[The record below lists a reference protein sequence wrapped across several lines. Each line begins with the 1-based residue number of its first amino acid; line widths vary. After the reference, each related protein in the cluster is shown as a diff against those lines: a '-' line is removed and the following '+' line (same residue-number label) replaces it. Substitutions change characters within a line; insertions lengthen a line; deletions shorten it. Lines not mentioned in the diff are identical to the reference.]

1 MLKRSGV
8 ESKVPYLLTTAE
20 GRPLGGELRHAFI
33 QSIFLPLNFAKA
45 TLNILH
51 STARD
56 QLIRVVSAI
65 HLKKHERIVITNSL
79 DSKNESFTLEGKAI
93 IWDILIDRGVSPAL
107 NPKSI

>member
-1 MLKRSGV
+1 MKNCHILFSNKQSAYRCGLTREFYSQSLKELFMLKRSGV

-56 QLIRVVSAI
+56 
-65 HLKKHERIVITNSL
+65 
-79 DSKNESFTLEGKAI
+79 
-93 IWDILIDRGVSPAL
+93 
-107 NPKSI
+107 